1 MSLRTV
7 VYATVEGPGVIP
19 HRYLRQMGR
28 AGRRMQNG
36 AQVRTPGPLL
46 DPEPV
51 CVVEGAGPDE
61 ACEAEE
67 LRSVPKE
74 RVLGNFLTPGK
85 LFCCRAR
92 SVASGIV

>member
-1 MSLRTV
+1 MEKFRT
-7 VYATVEGPGVIP
+7 ASSS
-19 HRYLRQMGR
+19 
-28 AGRRMQNG
+28 RRMQNG

-74 RVLGNFLTPGK
+74 RVLGSFLTLVT